1 MDHVASS
8 GSLQPPGPHALRNR
22 RRGAHKGR
30 GGHWRA
36 LIFVLEVADSGWL
49 QNRYP
54 VGALEHCLGN
64 VRRVFGCKF
73 CRNCQ
78 GVEVKDS
85 GLGYRALN
93 ETLNAKINS
102 CEQCFLVAEARKI

>member
-1 MDHVASS
+1 M
-8 GSLQPPGPHALRNR
+8 
-22 RRGAHKGR
+22 
-30 GGHWRA
+30 
-36 LIFVLEVADSGWL
+36 LEVADSGWL

-54 VGALEHCLGN
+54 VGALEHCLGI
-64 VRRVFGCKF
+64 VRREAKG
-73 CRNCQ
+73 
-78 GVEVKDS
+78 S